1 MPYFTSWDVN
11 TFLCLVYWGLPDDV
25 VKRMIVTTKKIHEE
39 FSLSQ
44 SFSYWTTNSPS
55 LVRWRLTQPL
65 ERRGVS
71 LKFQINSTLE
81 FQQTRIHVFKR
92 RLNLTKEFKQEWRLR
107 SIEERQKKVIDWCK
121 FGSEQ
126 EQNRHQKR
134 LNRVLHMPMIRSK
147 VMVKTESKM
156 LKEREEYTKNLW
168 KSWEAGAFR
177 LHAYYFVGQNRR
189 NSISKWYEGIHPG
202 RFFLFYK
209 ENEIIQERNKGV
221 PKGPCEDGY
230 RYPKLPIFDWGPY
243 EQLIEDLKCID
254 GPGLGESLGSKVE
267 HIDDLFLN

>member
-25 VKRMIVTTKKIHEE
+25 VKRMMVATKKIHEE
-39 FSLSQ
+39 FSLSEDLG
-44 SFSYWTTNSPS
+44 YWTTNSPS

-81 FQQTRIHVFKR
+81 FQYTRIHVFKR

-107 SIEERQKKVIDWCK
+107 SIEDRQKKVIDWCK
-121 FGSEQ
+121 FGSDPE
-126 EQNRHQKR
+126 EEIHQRR
-134 LNRVLHMPMIRSK
+134 L
-147 VMVKTESKM
+147 MVRNSSDSYSND
-156 LKEREEYTKNLW
+156 YTKNLW
-168 KSWEAGAFR
+168 QSWDAWSHCEHPPMIYHENTVR
-177 LHAYYFVGQNRR
+177 PQPWDRR
-189 NSISKWYEGIHPG
+189 VYVSQWYEGIHPG

-209 ENEIIQERNKGV
+209 ENKIIEERN
-221 PKGPCEDGY
+221 GPSRRRPGGDGY
-230 RYPKLPIFDWGPY
+230 VYPKIPIFDWGPY
-243 EQLIEDLKCID
+243 EQLIEDLRCID
-254 GPGLGESLGSKVE
+254 GPGLGESSGSKVE